1 MKRVNNLFDSLISD
15 ENLLKAIEE
24 VNRTHH
30 WKHGHKP
37 NKTTAWV
44 EMTKEKRVKDL
55 RNIILNGFQQNPPK
69 IVNRYDVSAKKWR
82 TISEPA
88 QWPDQYIHHALVQ
101 VLQPVMM
108 RGMDKY
114 CCGSIKG
121 RGTHYAK
128 HAIEVWMKTDAA
140 GTKYCLCMDIRHF
153 YDNLNP
159 VIVMLRLKHLIKDY
173 RILNVAWR
181 VVCRG
186 IKIGAYPS
194 QWFANT
200 TLQPL
205 DVLIRQSGLC
215 NHYVRYM
222 DNITIFGSNIYK
234 LRQLKYKV
242 EHWLNT
248 IYLQV
253 KGDWQIYST
262 DKRLPNAV
270 GYRYGRDYVLPRKNN
285 LLRLKRALSRY
296 RRRVQNG
303 EQVSLNLALSILSR
317 LGQLK
322 HCNNY
327 SLYKS
332 LFKGERIFRNLKKI
346 ANKSRSSIMTWD
358 TYMTSLST
366 T

>member
-1 MKRVNNLFDSLISD
+1 MKRVSNLFPSLISD

-30 WKHGHKP
+30 WRHGHKP
-37 NKTTAWV
+37 NKVTAWV
-44 EMTKEKRVKDL
+44 ELTKEQRVKDL
-55 RNIILNGFQQNPPK
+55 RKIILEGFQQKPPR
-69 IVNRYDVSAKKWR
+69 IVRRYDVGAKKWR
-82 TISEPA
+82 TISEPV
-88 QWPDQYIHHALVQ
+88 QWPDQYVHHALIQ

-128 HAIEVWMKTDAA
+128 HAIEVWMRTDPK

-159 VIVMLRLKHLIKDY
+159 VIVMQRLQSLVKDY
-173 RILNVAWR
+173 RLLNVVWR
-181 VVCRG
+181 VICRG

-205 DVLIRQSGLC
+205 DVMIRQSGLC

-222 DNITIFGSNIYK
+222 DNITIFGKSK
-234 LRQLKYKV
+234 ERLRTLKMRI
-242 EHWLNT
+242 EQWLNSK
-248 IYLQV
+248 YLTV
-253 KGDWQIYST
+253 KGDWQIYCS
-262 DKRLPNAV
+262 DARLPNAV
-270 GYRYGRDYVLPRKNN
+270 GYRYGRNYILPRKGN
-285 LLRLKRALSRY
+285 LLRLKRSLAKY
-296 RRRVQNG
+296 RKLVQNG
-303 EQVSLNLALSILSR
+303 EQISLNLALSILSR

-322 HCNNY
+322 HCNNCTLY
-327 SLYKS
+327 SS
-332 LFKGERIFRNLKKI
+332 LFRGQKIVKQLKKLVA
-346 ANKSRSSIMTWD
+346 ANRTGLIGWDEYLGSITI
-358 TYMTSLST
+358 
-366 T
+366 